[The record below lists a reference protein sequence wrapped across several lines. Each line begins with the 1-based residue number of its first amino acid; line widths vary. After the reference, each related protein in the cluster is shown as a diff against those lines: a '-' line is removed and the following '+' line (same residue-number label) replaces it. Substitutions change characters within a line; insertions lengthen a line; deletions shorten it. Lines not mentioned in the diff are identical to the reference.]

1 MIIGNV
7 IVHLIDT
14 QERNVN
20 ILNNLKQNKMQGK
33 GTEKQARIS
42 FILFLCILALLLA
55 TTLIGCSKEG
65 FLQPN
70 KNIEMSI
77 DTRLPKD
84 VNGYSVFNL
93 YSTQTQNIHTISGS
107 IRVNGKIPDEPRER
121 VEWESSHYWT
131 LKYGEDIGTIYRR
144 TWRGLGWQIV
154 DSIKV
159 VNLKTS
165 QVPTINSV
173 CYNSADGSINTVIAP
188 MWNMKGDT
196 MTIIARIGNV
206 IKVEKIILK

>member
-1 MIIGNV
+1 MNA
-7 IVHLIDT
+7 
-14 QERNVN
+14 N
-20 ILNNLKQNKMQGK
+20 ILEKLKQNKMK
-33 GTEKQARIS
+33 PKISEKS
-42 FILFLCILALLLA
+42 ILILIYILGLLCI
-55 TTLIGCSKEG
+55 TFFSSCSKEG

-84 VNGYSVFNL
+84 SNGYSIFNL

-107 IRVNGKIPDEPRER
+107 IRVNGRIPNEPREKI
-121 VEWESSHYWT
+121 EWESSHYWV
-131 LKYGEDIGTIYRR
+131 LKQGEDIGMIYRR

-196 MTIIARIGNV
+196 MTIVARIGNV
-206 IKVEKIILK
+206 TKIEKIILK

>member
-1 MIIGNV
+1 M
-7 IVHLIDT
+7 
-14 QERNVN
+14 NVN
-20 ILNNLKQNKMQGK
+20 ILEKLKQYKMK
-33 GTEKQARIS
+33 RKISEKSILMIIY
-42 FILFLCILALLLA
+42 FLVLMCIILFSSCN
-55 TTLIGCSKEG
+55 KEG

-70 KNIEMSI
+70 RNIEMSI

-84 VNGYSVFNL
+84 SNGYSIFNL

-107 IRVNGKIPDEPRER
+107 IRVNGKIPNEPREKI
-121 VEWESSHYWT
+121 EWESSHYWI
-131 LKYGEDIGTIYRR
+131 LKQGEDVGMIYRR

-159 VNLKTS
+159 VNLKPA

-196 MTIIARIGNV
+196 MTIIARIGN
-206 IKVEKIILK
+206 ITKIEKIILK

>member
-1 MIIGNV
+1 MRKEIFKKSILV
-7 IVHLIDT
+7 ILYLLGLILIT
-14 QERNVN
+14 F
-20 ILNNLKQNKMQGK
+20 LPACNKD
-33 GTEKQARIS
+33 
-42 FILFLCILALLLA
+42 
-55 TTLIGCSKEG
+55 G
-65 FLQPN
+65 FLQPT

-84 VNGYSVFNL
+84 NNGYSIFNL

-107 IRVNGKIPDEPRER
+107 IRVNGEIPNEPREK

-131 LKYGEDIGTIYRR
+131 LKYGDTIGTIYRR

-165 QVPTINSV
+165 QVPTINSA
-173 CYNSADGSINTVIAP
+173 CYNSADGTINTVIAP

-196 MTIIARIGNV
+196 MTIVARIGN
-206 IKVEKIILK
+206 ITKVEKIILK

>member
-1 MIIGNV
+1 MKTNVSEKSILMIVYLLG
-7 IVHLIDT
+7 LI
-14 QERNVN
+14 
-20 ILNNLKQNKMQGK
+20 
-33 GTEKQARIS
+33 
-42 FILFLCILALLLA
+42 
-55 TTLIGCSKEG
+55 LITFFSSCSKDV
-65 FLQPN
+65 FN
-70 KNIEMSI
+70 KKVELNI

-84 VNGYSVFNL
+84 QNGYSVFNL

-107 IRVNGKIPDEPRER
+107 IRVNGRIPNEPREK
-121 VEWESSHYWT
+121 VEWESSHYWV
-131 LKYGEDIGTIYRR
+131 LKQGEDIGMIYRR

-196 MTIIARIGNV
+196 MTIVAKCGNV
-206 IKVEKIILK
+206 IDVKKIILK